1 MAVTASKVAAKVA
14 RWRRL
19 EKVVTTARRARPA
32 HASVAEG
39 DREEKRSLLL
49 GAEQQQQQLFSS
61 SWSPVQDLKAS
72 SRLQTVFSSSVTT
85 ARCLCFPV
93 LIWRIRRVPS
103 HIQRRIVTTLS
114 RKVRIPGMSCASCVV
129 TALPGV
135 ARAVSDPFSCSLA
148 LARLVC
154 PCGVVA
160 PPASVLCL

>member
-1 MAVTASKVAAKVA
+1 MTWAHLSLT
-14 RWRRL
+14 L
-19 EKVVTTARRARPA
+19 GPA

-49 GAEQQQQQLFSS
+49 GAEQQQQLFSS

-72 SRLQTVFSSSVTT
+72 SRLQAVFSSSVTT

-148 LARLVC
+148 LTRLVC

-160 PPASVLCL
+160 PPAFVLCL